1 MTTKSKEAVINNG
14 ICWLHSKKE
23 VKDQTVLSPHLAV
36 ATKKRL
42 SFYEVSLKSAGLVA
56 FAPPLHSRSRP

>member
-23 VKDQTVLSPHLAV
+23 VKDQTVLSPILAV
-36 ATKKRL
+36 ATKKTL
-42 SFYEVSLKSAGLVA
+42 SFYEVSLKSPAW
-56 FAPPLHSRSRP
+56 